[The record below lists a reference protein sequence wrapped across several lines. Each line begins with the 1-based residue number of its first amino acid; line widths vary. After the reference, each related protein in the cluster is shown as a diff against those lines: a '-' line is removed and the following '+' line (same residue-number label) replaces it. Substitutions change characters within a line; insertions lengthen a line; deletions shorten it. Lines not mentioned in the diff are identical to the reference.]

1 MAGEGL
7 NEVGIRVD
15 TNEIVI
21 RVNRRYF
28 RPTEVDQLMGDSS
41 KAFKK
46 LGWEAKTNL
55 EEMISEMIENDLNEA
70 KKELILKKKGFEVNT
85 SYE

>member
-1 MAGEGL
+1 
-7 NEVGIRVD
+7 
-15 TNEIVI
+15 
-21 RVNRRYF
+21 
-28 RPTEVDQLMGDSS
+28 MGDSS

-46 LGWEAKTNL
+46 LGKKKKTNL